1 MFQNHVKM
9 THNISCASL
18 IEFRFIDLKWL
29 NILYEIYQNRS
40 RNVEIYLLQFFS
52 QLHRAS

>member
-18 IEFRFIDLKWL
+18 IEFLFINLKWL
-29 NILYEIYQNRS
+29 KVMYEIYQNRS
-40 RNVEIYLLQFFS
+40 RNFGMLKSICWSLG
-52 QLHRAS
+52 